1 MENQETKTRKAA
13 SAKDLTM
20 PRYLFILR
28 KSSYLRRFFKSSI
41 SIGSSK
47 DLSTASAT

>member
-1 MENQETKTRKAA
+1 MENQETKTKKAT
-13 SAKDLTM
+13 LTM

-28 KSSYLRRFFKSSI
+28 KSSLLRRFFRSSI
-41 SIGSSK
+41 STESSR